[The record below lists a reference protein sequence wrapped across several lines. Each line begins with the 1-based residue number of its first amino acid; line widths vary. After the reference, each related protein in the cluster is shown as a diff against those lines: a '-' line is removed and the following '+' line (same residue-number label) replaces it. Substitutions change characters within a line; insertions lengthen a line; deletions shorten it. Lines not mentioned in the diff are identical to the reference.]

1 MASIM
6 RLPVAGEPE
15 HAVPISTYV
24 VKLVSRCNLNCSYC
38 YMYNLADQTYR
49 SQPAVMR
56 DEVTAAMCRRI
67 VSHARRHGIAGV
79 HIIGHG
85 GEPLLLGRQRFR
97 AWVEQVRGTLDEGG
111 VSSCFTVQSN
121 GVSIDDA
128 WIELLAE
135 LSVRVGLS
143 IDGPKRF
150 HDRHRVDHQGRGSFD
165 DVMTAIRR
173 LQAHPLG
180 PGIFAN
186 VIAVVNTDI
195 PPREMFELW
204 QFLDIPGLEIN
215 LPHANHA
222 HAPPSGAMSYGD
234 WMIEFFDLW
243 FEQNRPDRHV
253 RYFENI
259 LRLLFGHP
267 KSTDNIGG
275 KPVGAVIIETDGG
288 IEPTDAFK
296 CCEHGI
302 TKLGSNVL
310 RNEID
315 DAYRSAILRK
325 MLGGVSELCA
335 QCRACELRDVCGGG
349 YMPHRFSR
357 ERRFDNPSVY
367 CPDLLKLIRHIRMR
381 VLASLP
387 PDLVAAAARRATAR
401 EADSRVDERRD
412 PKIAERE

>member
-1 MASIM
+1 VDQPAIM
-6 RLPVAGEPE
+6 RE
-15 HAVPISTYV
+15 
-24 VKLVSRCNLNCSYC
+24 
-38 YMYNLADQTYR
+38 
-49 SQPAVMR
+49 
-56 DEVTAAMCRRI
+56 EVTAALCRRI
-67 VSHARRHGIAGV
+67 LSHAARHRIGGV
-79 HIIGHG
+79 HMIAHG
-85 GEPLLLGRQRFR
+85 GEPLLLGRERFR
-97 AWVEQVRGTLDEGG
+97 AWVERVRGALDEGG

-121 GVSIDDA
+121 GTLIDDG

-135 LSVRVGLS
+135 LSVRVGIS

-165 DVMTAIRR
+165 DVVTAIRR
-173 LQAHPLG
+173 LQAHRLG

-186 VIAVVNTDI
+186 LIAVVNTDI
-195 PPREMFELW
+195 PPREMFDLW
-204 QFLDIPGLEIN
+204 QLLDVPGLDIN

-222 HAPPSGAMSYGD
+222 HAPPAGATSYGD

-267 KSTDNIGG
+267 MSTDNIGG
-275 KPVGAVIIETDGG
+275 KPVGVVIVETDGG

-302 TKLGSNVL
+302 TKLGVSVL

-315 DAYRSAILRK
+315 DVYRSSIVRT

-367 CPDLLKLIRHIRMR
+367 CPDLLRLIRHIRAR
-381 VLASLP
+381 VIASLP
-387 PDLVAAAARRATAR
+387 PDLLAVGSAS
-401 EADSRVDERRD
+401 SR
-412 PKIAERE
+412 